1 MHPLREGHKVDM
13 TEQAKENG
21 PRFIEIDT
29 HDSGQRI
36 DNFLITRLKGMPKSR
51 IYRLLRKGEVR
62 VNKGRIKAHYRLR
75 AGDRIRLP
83 PMTLPARAREEE
95 SPEIQMMGRRLEEC
109 ILYEDD
115 ELLAINKP
123 SGMPVHGGS
132 GLQGGVI
139 EGLRQVRPEARF
151 LELVHRLDKD
161 TSGCLLIA
169 KRKQALRELHRIF
182 REDRVDKRYLALL
195 NGVWR
200 RPREM
205 VDVSLRKFVLRGG
218 ERFVKVDREGKP
230 SRTEF
235 RTLER
240 FTEATLVEARLLTG
254 RTHQIRVHAAYLGH
268 PILGDTRYGDEEANR
283 RWRGKGLKRLFL
295 HAWRLELPHPADG
308 SRLRLEAPLDAELEY
323 LLEALKKAR
332 S

>member
-1 MHPLREGHKVDM
+1 M

>member
-21 PRFIEIDT
+21 PRFIEIDI

-83 PMTLPARAREEE
+83 PMTLPARARDGEN
-95 SPEIQMMGRRLEEC
+95 PEVQMMGRRLEEC

-115 ELLAINKP
+115 WLLAINKP

-200 RPREM
+200 RRREM
-205 VDVSLRKFVLRGG
+205 VDVSLRKFVLHGG

-268 PILGDTRYGDEEANR
+268 PILGDTRYGNEEANR
-283 RWRGKGLKRLFL
+283 RWRGRGLKRLFL

-308 SRLRLEAPLDAELEY
+308 SRLRLEAPLEAELGY
-323 LLEALKKAR
+323 LLEALKKGR

>member
-1 MHPLREGHKVDM
+1 M

-21 PRFIEIDT
+21 PRFIEIDI

-83 PMTLPARAREEE
+83 PMTLPARARDGEN
-95 SPEIQMMGRRLEEC
+95 PEVQMMGRRLEEC

-115 ELLAINKP
+115 WLLAINKP

-200 RPREM
+200 RRREM
-205 VDVSLRKFVLRGG
+205 VDVSLRKFVLHGG

-268 PILGDTRYGDEEANR
+268 PILGDTRYGNEEANR
-283 RWRGKGLKRLFL
+283 RWRGRGLKRLFL

-308 SRLRLEAPLDAELEY
+308 SRLRLEAPLEAELGY
-323 LLEALKKAR
+323 LLEALKKGR

>member
-95 SPEIQMMGRRLEEC
+95 NPEVQMMGRRLEAC

-115 ELLAINKP
+115 GLLAINKP

-182 REDRVDKRYLALL
+182 REDQVDKRYLALL
-195 NGVWR
+195 NGVGR
-200 RPREM
+200 RRREM
-205 VDVSLRKFVLRGG
+205 VDVSLRKFVLHGG

-283 RWRGKGLKRLFL
+283 LWRQRGLKRLFL
-295 HAWRLELPHPADG
+295 HAWRLALPHPAGG
-308 SRLRLEAPLDAELEY
+308 SPLRLEAPLDADLEH
-323 LLEALKKAR
+323 LLEHLKKGG